1 MPKFQKIP
9 KVFLPPGICF
19 KLLPPLA
26 NKSLLLGK
34 TFRLISFMNKK
45 IEEER
50 RVLQGRSSRTRRLQS
65 RTNVRKG
72 QDLRLAQ
79 LLGVAE
85 KSATLSGCRCSGL
98 DLLEMHWCIVA
109 GNAAACV
116 AGNQVMRSRWKCS
129 GSSCCKA
136 AVVNSATGTRWKC
149 SKLHPE
155 QWL

>member
-50 RVLQGRSSRTRRLQS
+50 RVFHGRSSRMWKLKGW
-65 RTNVRKG
+65 TNVRKG
-72 QDLRLAQ
+72 QDLRLGQ

-85 KSATLSGCRCSGL
+85 KSVTQSGCRCSGL
-98 DLLEMHWCIVA
+98 DLLEMHWCRVT
-109 GNAAACV
+109 GNAAAYA
-116 AGNQVMRSRWKCS
+116 AGNQAMRSR
-129 GSSCCKA
+129 
-136 AVVNSATGTRWKC
+136 
-149 SKLHPE
+149 
-155 QWL
+155 